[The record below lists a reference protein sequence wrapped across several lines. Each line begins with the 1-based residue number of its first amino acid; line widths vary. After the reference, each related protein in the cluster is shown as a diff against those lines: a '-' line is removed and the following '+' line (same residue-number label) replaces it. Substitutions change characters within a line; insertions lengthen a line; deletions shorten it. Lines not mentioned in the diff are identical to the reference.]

1 MKNNAD
7 VGSKIAVEV
16 ANMNAARDASSSSPQ
31 FHPTI
36 VNTAADNRTTE
47 RGFPVSDPHVHTPKY
62 ILLRHHFELGCGD
75 LMGHFTDAALI
86 GGFSLTSSFQ
96 LILW

>member
-7 VGSKIAVEV
+7 IGSKIAVEV
-16 ANMNAARDASSSSPQ
+16 ANMNAARNASSSLPQ

-47 RGFPVSDPHVHTPKY
+47 RKFPVSDAHVKTTKY
-62 ILLRHHFELGCGD
+62 IFMKHHF
-75 LMGHFTDAALI
+75 
-86 GGFSLTSSFQ
+86 
-96 LILW
+96 